1 MVMGLITRIIGLA
14 LLTAG
19 LGAGLGFAF
28 FGNDPDGRGISLLLA
43 CVGGIIGAI
52 AGAAREIVQTKGTFK
67 DRWAEQSAAD
77 RP

>member
-1 MVMGLITRIIGLA
+1 MVMELIARIIGLS

-28 FGNDPDGRGISLLLA
+28 FGKFSDWNGISLLLA

-52 AGAAREIVQTKGTFK
+52 AGAAREIVTAQ
-67 DRWAEQSAAD
+67 RE
-77 RP
+77 RPSS